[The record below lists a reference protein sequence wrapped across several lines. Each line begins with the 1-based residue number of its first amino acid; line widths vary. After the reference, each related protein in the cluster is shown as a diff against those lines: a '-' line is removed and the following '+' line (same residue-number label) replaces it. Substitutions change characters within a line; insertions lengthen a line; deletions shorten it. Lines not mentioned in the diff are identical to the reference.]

1 MPRYRH
7 LVRLANR
14 QLQHWFP
21 GASRQTRLPQANH
34 AFAALHQGNY
44 ATIPNYLVTDLR
56 YMDAGD
62 KAQKR
67 QAGPP
72 GTGLPIAMSA
82 ITTSALDT
90 PSRRSMERTCDD
102 LAIFVIVVVGFVASL
117 TFRDYGLGWDDYTH
131 AEYAD
136 LLLRMYGSGF
146 KDTGALSFANL
157 YMYGGGFDM
166 AAALLHKVI
175 PLELFETRRLLGAVV
190 GIIGLSVTWRL
201 GRRVGGPLAGLA
213 ALLLLALCPTFYG
226 HMFMNPKD
234 APFAVAMVILM
245 LGLVRLAE
253 EYPSPSPRTILIV
266 GLGAGLS
273 LGSRILGGLAL
284 IYAVIGFLPML
295 LEEIRTQ
302 GGREAVRRF
311 VYVVY
316 TLLPGLI
323 LGYLVMGLIWPW
335 SIIEP
340 GNPFHALSYF
350 SHFFEKPWK
359 EMFDGALVSVP
370 DMPWSYLP
378 TLFALQLPEVLLGL
392 SIAAAIATLL
402 ALPRA
407 DVSGRRKTILLML
420 TLAATLPIAVAIVKR
435 PALYNGIRHFI
446 FVIPPMTV
454 LAGTAFAW
462 GMNWLKENRRSWQPA
477 ALAVFSFGLL
487 LPLGEMIRLHPYQ
500 YTHFNHIAGTVRGAD
515 YRYMLDYWGL
525 ALKQA
530 SDSLREELDERQ
542 EVPPRG
548 RKWKVA
554 VCGPQRPAQVALG
567 PDFTIGW
574 DSHAAD
580 FAMTL
585 GEFYCKG
592 LTAPV
597 MVEIKRDDVVF
608 ARVYDIRG
616 RSISSLLAIPA
627 P

>member
-1 MPRYRH
+1 
-7 LVRLANR
+7 
-14 QLQHWFP
+14 
-21 GASRQTRLPQANH
+21 
-34 AFAALHQGNY
+34 
-44 ATIPNYLVTDLR
+44 
-56 YMDAGD
+56 
-62 KAQKR
+62 
-67 QAGPP
+67 
-72 GTGLPIAMSA
+72 MSS
-82 ITTSALDT
+82 ISTSALEA
-90 PSRRSMERTCDD
+90 PARRSVEKTCDD
-102 LAIFVIVVVGFVASL
+102 LAFLVLGVVAIVAGL

-136 LLLRMYGSGF
+136 LLLRMYESGF

-175 PLELFETRRLLGAVV
+175 PLELFETRRLLGAIV
-190 GIIGLSVTWRL
+190 GVIGLAITWRL
-201 GRRVGGPLAGLA
+201 ARRIGGPLAGLA

-234 APFAVAMVILM
+234 APFAVAMMVLIM
-245 LGLVRLAE
+245 GLVRLIE
-253 EYPSPSPRTILIV
+253 EYPAPSPRTILIV
-266 GLGAGLS
+266 GFGAGLS
-273 LGSRILGGLAL
+273 LGCRVLGGLAL
-284 IYAVIGFLPML
+284 IYAVIGFIPLWI
-295 LEEIRTQ
+295 EEFRKQ
-302 GGREAVRRF
+302 GLREAIHRF
-311 VYVVY
+311 AHVAYV
-316 TLLPGLI
+316 LLPGLAF
-323 LGYLVMGLIWPW
+323 GYLVMGLIWPW
-335 SIIEP
+335 SIMEP
-340 GNPFHALSYF
+340 GHPLEAVTYF

-359 EMFDGALVSVP
+359 EMFDGALVPVP

-378 TLFALQLPEVLLGL
+378 TLFALQLPEVLLAL
-392 SIAAAIATLL
+392 LAIAVVATFMSLS
-402 ALPRA
+402 RN
-407 DVSGRRKTILLML
+407 DVTAKRKSIMLML
-420 TLAATLPIAVAIVKR
+420 TLAATLPLAIAMVKR

-454 LAGTAFAW
+454 LAGVAFAR
-462 GMNWLKENRRSWQPA
+462 GMDWLGENRRVWQPA
-477 ALAVFSFGLL
+477 ALAVFAFGLL
-487 LPLGEMIRLHPYQ
+487 LPLSEMIRLHPYQ
-500 YTHFNHIAGTVRGAD
+500 YTHFNHIAGTVRTAD
-515 YRYMLDYWGL
+515 NFFMLDYWGL

-530 SDSLREELDERQ
+530 SDGLREQLAERQ
-542 EVPPRG
+542 EVPPQH

-574 DSHAAD
+574 DSNAAD

-592 LTAPV
+592 LAAPV

>member
-1 MPRYRH
+1 
-7 LVRLANR
+7 
-14 QLQHWFP
+14 
-21 GASRQTRLPQANH
+21 
-34 AFAALHQGNY
+34 
-44 ATIPNYLVTDLR
+44 
-56 YMDAGD
+56 
-62 KAQKR
+62 
-67 QAGPP
+67 
-72 GTGLPIAMSA
+72 MSS
-82 ITTSALDT
+82 ITTSAIAT
-90 PSRRSMERTCDD
+90 PARRSMERTCDD
-102 LAIFVIVVVGFVASL
+102 LALLALAIVALIAGL

-146 KDTGALSFANL
+146 RDTGALSFANL

-175 PLELFETRRLLGAVV
+175 PLELFETRRLLGAIV
-190 GIIGLSVTWRL
+190 GVIGIAVTWRVA
-201 GRRVGGPLAGLA
+201 RRISGPLAGLA
-213 ALLLLALCPTFYG
+213 ALLLLALCPIFYG

-245 LGLVRLAE
+245 MGLVRLAE
-253 EYPSPSPRTILIV
+253 EYPGPSPRTILIV

-273 LGSRILGGLAL
+273 LGSRVLGGLAL
-284 IYAVIGFLPML
+284 IYALIGFMPLFID
-295 LEEIRTQ
+295 EVRTQ
-302 GGREAVRRF
+302 GAREATLRF
-311 VYVVY
+311 AHVVYV
-316 TLLPGLI
+316 LIPGLV
-323 LGYLVMGLIWPW
+323 LGYLIMGLIWPW
-335 SIIEP
+335 SIIHF
-340 GNPFHALSYF
+340 GNPLEAVTYF

-378 TLFALQLPEVLLGL
+378 TLFALQLPEVM
-392 SIAAAIATLL
+392 L
-402 ALPRA
+402 ALLFMGIGGTFLVLPR
-407 DVSGRRKTILLML
+407 SGVDARRKTILLML
-420 TLAATLPIAVAIVKR
+420 TLAATLPIAIAMVKR
-435 PALYNGIRHFI
+435 PALYNGIRHFL
-446 FVIPPMTV
+446 FVLPPMAILGG
-454 LAGTAFAW
+454 LAFGW
-462 GMNWLKENRRSWQPA
+462 IMNRLKENRRGWQPV
-477 ALAVFSFGLL
+477 ALAVFAFGLL

-500 YTHFNHIAGTVRGAD
+500 YTHFNLIAGTVRGAD
-515 YRYMLDYWGL
+515 ARFMLDYWGL
-525 ALKQA
+525 AFKQA
-530 SDSLREELDERQ
+530 SDGLREQLAEKH

-597 MVEIKRDDVVF
+597 MVEIKRDDVVY

-616 RSISSLLAIPA
+616 RSISSLLSIPA

>member
-1 MPRYRH
+1 MP
-7 LVRLANR
+7 
-14 QLQHWFP
+14 
-21 GASRQTRLPQANH
+21 
-34 AFAALHQGNY
+34 GN
-44 ATIPNYLVTDLR
+44 
-56 YMDAGD
+56 

-67 QAGPP
+67 QSWAKRDA
-72 GTGLPIAMSA
+72 GLPIAMSS
-82 ITTSALDT
+82 ITTSAIDL
-90 PSRRSMERTCDD
+90 PARRSVERTFDD
-102 LAIFVIVVVGFVASL
+102 LAILALAVIGIIAGL

-190 GIIGLSVTWRL
+190 GVIGLGVTWRL

-273 LGSRILGGLAL
+273 IGSRILGGLAL
-284 IYAVIGFLPML
+284 VYALVGFVPLF
-295 LEEIRTQ
+295 LEEIHTHSP
-302 GGREAVRRF
+302 REAAQRF
-311 VYVVY
+311 LHVMYV
-316 TLLPGLI
+316 LMPGLI

-335 SIIEP
+335 SIMEP
-340 GNPFHALSYF
+340 GNPFDALTYF

-392 SIAAAIATLL
+392 SIAGVVGTFML
-402 ALPRA
+402 LPRDNVPA
-407 DVSGRRKTILLML
+407 RRKTILLML
-420 TLAATLPIAVAIVKR
+420 TLAATLPLVTAMVKR

-454 LAGTAFAW
+454 LAGVAFEW
-462 GMNWLKENRRSWQPA
+462 GMNWLKANRRGWQPA
-477 ALAVFSFGLL
+477 AVAVFAFGLL
-487 LPLGEMIRLHPYQ
+487 LPLAEMIRLHPYQ
-500 YTHFNHIAGTVRGAD
+500 YTHFNHIAGTVRSAD
-515 YRYMLDYWGL
+515 NLFMLDYWGL

-530 SDSLREELDERQ
+530 SDGLREELIERQ
-542 EVPPRG
+542 EVPPHG

-597 MVEIKRDDVVF
+597 LVEIKRDDVVF

-616 RSISSLLAIPA
+616 RSISSLLAIP
-627 P
+627 PP

>member
-1 MPRYRH
+1 
-7 LVRLANR
+7 
-14 QLQHWFP
+14 
-21 GASRQTRLPQANH
+21 
-34 AFAALHQGNY
+34 
-44 ATIPNYLVTDLR
+44 
-56 YMDAGD
+56 
-62 KAQKR
+62 
-67 QAGPP
+67 
-72 GTGLPIAMSA
+72 MSS

-90 PSRRSMERTCDD
+90 PTRRSIERTCDD
-102 LAIFVIVVVGFVASL
+102 LAFFVLAAVTLIAGL

-146 KDTGALSFANL
+146 RDTGALSFANL

-166 AAALLHKVI
+166 AAALLHKFI
-175 PLELFETRRLLGAVV
+175 PLELFETRRLLGAIV
-190 GIIGLSVTWRL
+190 GLIGLAVTWRL
-201 GRRVGGPLAGLA
+201 ARRVGGPLAGLA

-234 APFAVAMVILM
+234 APFAVAMIILM
-245 LGLVRLAE
+245 MGLVRIAE
-253 EYPSPSPRTILIV
+253 EYPAPSPRTVLIV

-273 LGSRILGGLAL
+273 IGSRVLGGLAL
-284 IYAVIGFLPML
+284 LYALIGFLPL
-295 LEEIRTQ
+295 FLEELRMQ
-302 GGREAVRRF
+302 GKREALRRLLHL
-311 VYVVY
+311 VYV
-316 TLLPGLI
+316 LLPGLV

-340 GNPFHALSYF
+340 GHPFQAVTYF

-370 DMPWSYLP
+370 DMPWFYLP
-378 TLFALQLPEVLLGL
+378 TLFALQLPE
-392 SIAAAIATLL
+392 ILL
-402 ALPRA
+402 ALFAAGVIGATLALTRN
-407 DVSGRRKTILLML
+407 DVPARRKTIFLML
-420 TLAATLPIAVAIVKR
+420 TLAGTLPLAIAMVKR

-454 LAGTAFAW
+454 LAGVAFAK
-462 GMNWLKENRRSWQPA
+462 GMNWLKDNRVSWQPV
-477 ALAVFSFGLL
+477 ALAIFVFGLM
-487 LPLGEMIRLHPYQ
+487 LPLAEMIRLHPYQ
-500 YTHFNHIAGTVRGAD
+500 YTHFNYIAGTVRGAD
-515 YRYMLDYWGL
+515 DRFMLDYWGL
-525 ALKQA
+525 AFKQA
-530 SDSLREELDERQ
+530 SDSLREQLAEKQ

-592 LTAPV
+592 LTAPL
-597 MVEIKRDDVVF
+597 MVEIRRDDVVF

-616 RSISSLLAIPA
+616 RSISSLLSIPA

>member
-1 MPRYRH
+1 MP
-7 LVRLANR
+7 
-14 QLQHWFP
+14 
-21 GASRQTRLPQANH
+21 
-34 AFAALHQGNY
+34 GNE
-44 ATIPNYLVTDLR
+44 
-56 YMDAGD
+56 
-62 KAQKR
+62 AQKR
-67 QAGPP
+67 QSWANRDA
-72 GTGLPIAMSA
+72 GLPIAMSSIA
-82 ITTSALDT
+82 TSAIDT
-90 PSRRSMERTCDD
+90 PARRSVDRTCDD
-102 LAIFVIVVVGFVASL
+102 LAILVLAAVALIASL

-146 KDTGALSFANL
+146 KDASALSFANL

-166 AAALLHKVI
+166 TAALLHKVI

-190 GIIGLSVTWRL
+190 GVIGLAVTWRL

-213 ALLLLALCPTFYG
+213 TLLLLALCPTFYG

-253 EYPSPSPRTILIV
+253 EYPQPSPRTVLIV

-273 LGSRILGGLAL
+273 IGSRILGGLAL
-284 IYAVIGFLPML
+284 INALVGFVPLF
-295 LEEIRTQ
+295 LEDIHTD
-302 GGREAVRRF
+302 GTREAIRRF
-311 VYVVY
+311 LHVAYV
-316 TLLPGLI
+316 LLPGLI

-335 SIIEP
+335 SIMEP
-340 GNPFHALSYF
+340 GNPFRALTYF

-359 EMFDGALVSVP
+359 EMFDGAMVSVP

-392 SIAAAIATLL
+392 SIAGVFGTLMSMS
-402 ALPRA
+402 RS
-407 DVSGRRKTILLML
+407 DVPARRKTILLML
-420 TLAATLPIAVAIVKR
+420 TLAATLPLAVAMVKR

-454 LAGTAFAW
+454 LAGSAFAW
-462 GMNWLKENRRSWQPA
+462 GMNWLRENRRSWQPA
-477 ALAVFSFGLL
+477 AVAVFAFGLL
-487 LPLGEMIRLHPYQ
+487 LPLSEMIRLHPYE
-500 YTHFNHIAGTVRGAD
+500 YTHFNHIAGTVRAAD
-515 YRYMLDYWGL
+515 DLYMLDYWGL

-530 SDSLREELDERQ
+530 SDGLREQLVERQ
-542 EVPPRG
+542 ETPPHG
-548 RKWKVA
+548 HKWKVA

-597 MVEIKRDDVVF
+597 LVEIKRDDVVF

>member
-1 MPRYRH
+1 
-7 LVRLANR
+7 
-14 QLQHWFP
+14 
-21 GASRQTRLPQANH
+21 
-34 AFAALHQGNY
+34 
-44 ATIPNYLVTDLR
+44 
-56 YMDAGD
+56 
-62 KAQKR
+62 
-67 QAGPP
+67 
-72 GTGLPIAMSA
+72 MSS
-82 ITTSALDT
+82 ITTSVIET
-90 PSRRSMERTCDD
+90 PWRRSVERTCDD
-102 LAIFVIVVVGFVASL
+102 LALIALGAVALIAGL

-146 KDTGALSFANL
+146 RDTGALSFANL
-157 YMYGGGFDM
+157 YMYGGGFDI
-166 AAALLHKVI
+166 AAALLHKII

-190 GIIGLSVTWRL
+190 GVIGLAVTWRL
-201 GRRVGGPLAGLA
+201 ARRVGGPLAGLA
-213 ALLLLALCPTFYG
+213 AVLLLALCPTYYG

-253 EYPSPSPRTILIV
+253 EYPAPSPRTILIV
-266 GLGAGLS
+266 GLGVGVS
-273 LGSRILGGLAL
+273 IGSRILGGLAVL
-284 IYAVIGFLPML
+284 YAVAGFVPLF
-295 LEEIRTQ
+295 LEDIRVHGT
-302 GGREAVRRF
+302 REAIRRF
-311 VYVVY
+311 SHVIYV
-316 TLLPGLI
+316 LIPGLI
-323 LGYLVMGLIWPW
+323 FGYLVMGLIWPW
-335 SIIEP
+335 SIMEP
-340 GNPFHALSYF
+340 ENPFRALTYF

-378 TLFALQLPEVLLGL
+378 TLFALQLPEILLGL
-392 SIAAAIATLL
+392 AIAGIAGTVVFLS
-402 ALPRA
+402 RA
-407 DVSGRRKTILLML
+407 DVAGRRKTILLML
-420 TLAATLPIAVAIVKR
+420 TLAATLPIIVAIVKR
-435 PALYNGIRHFI
+435 PALYNGIRHFV
-446 FVIPPMTV
+446 FVIPPMAV
-454 LAGTAFAW
+454 LAGAAFAW
-462 GMNWLKENRRSWQPA
+462 GMNWLKLNRRHWQPA
-477 ALAVFSFGLL
+477 ALAVFAFGLM

-500 YTHFNHIAGTVRGAD
+500 YTHFNHIAGTVRGATD
-515 YRYMLDYWGL
+515 MFMLDYWGL

-530 SDSLREELDERQ
+530 SDGLREQLDERQ
-542 EVPPRG
+542 EAPPHG

-592 LTAPV
+592 LAAPV
-597 MVEIKRDDVVF
+597 IVEIKRDDVIF

>member
-1 MPRYRH
+1 MRY
-7 LVRLANR
+7 
-14 QLQHWFP
+14 
-21 GASRQTRLPQANH
+21 T
-34 AFAALHQGNY
+34 
-44 ATIPNYLVTDLR
+44 
-56 YMDAGD
+56 DAGEQGP
-62 KAQKR
+62 KSATVGSKR
-67 QAGPP
+67 HA
-72 GTGLPIAMSA
+72 GLPIAMSS
-82 ITTSALDT
+82 ITTSAIDT
-90 PSRRSMERTCDD
+90 PLRRSVERTCDD
-102 LAIFVIVVVGFVASL
+102 LAILVLAVVGIIAGL

-175 PLELFETRRLLGAVV
+175 ALELFETRRLLGA
-190 GIIGLSVTWRL
+190 IIGMIGLAVTWRL
-201 GRRVGGPLAGLA
+201 GRRVGGPVAGLA

-253 EYPSPSPRTILIV
+253 EYPQPSPRTILIV

-273 LGSRILGGLAL
+273 IGSRILGGLAL
-284 IYAVIGFLPML
+284 VYALVGFLPMVVA
-295 LEEIRTQ
+295 EARTL
-302 GGREAVRRF
+302 GAREALRRLLHV
-311 VYVVY
+311 VYVLV
-316 TLLPGLI
+316 PGLV

-335 SIIEP
+335 SIMAP
-340 GNPFHALSYF
+340 DNPFQALTYF

-392 SIAAAIATLL
+392 TIAGVAGALVV
-402 ALPRA
+402 LPRY
-407 DVSGRRKTILLML
+407 DVTARRKTILLML
-420 TLAATLPIAVAIVKR
+420 ASAATLPLLIAMVKR

-446 FVIPPMTV
+446 FVIPPMAV

-462 GMNWLKENRRSWQPA
+462 GINWLGENRRSWQPVA
-477 ALAVFSFGLL
+477 VAVFAFGLM
-487 LPLGEMIRLHPYQ
+487 LPLAEMIRLHPYQ
-500 YTHFNHIAGTVRGAD
+500 YTHFNLIAGTVRGAD
-515 YRYMLDYWGL
+515 DRYMLDYWGL

-530 SDSLREELDERQ
+530 SDGLREEIADRTET
-542 EVPPRG
+542 PPKG

-597 MVEIKRDDVVF
+597 LVEIKRDGVVF

>member
-1 MPRYRH
+1 
-7 LVRLANR
+7 
-14 QLQHWFP
+14 
-21 GASRQTRLPQANH
+21 
-34 AFAALHQGNY
+34 
-44 ATIPNYLVTDLR
+44 
-56 YMDAGD
+56 
-62 KAQKR
+62 
-67 QAGPP
+67 
-72 GTGLPIAMSA
+72 MSS
-82 ITTSALDT
+82 ITTSTVDT
-90 PSRRSMERTCDD
+90 PLRRSVARTCDD
-102 LAIFVIVVVGFVASL
+102 LAILVLAAVAVIAGL

-136 LLLRMYGSGF
+136 LLLHMYGSGF

-190 GIIGLSVTWRL
+190 GIIGLAVTWRL

-273 LGSRILGGLAL
+273 LGSRVLGGLAL
-284 IYAVIGFLPML
+284 LYALIGFVPLLLQDARSEGVREAAKRFAHVIYA
-295 LEEIRTQ
+295 
-302 GGREAVRRF
+302 
-311 VYVVY
+311 
-316 TLLPGLI
+316 LLPGLV
-323 LGYLVMGLIWPW
+323 LGYLIMGLIWPW
-335 SIIEP
+335 SVIEP
-340 GNPFHALSYF
+340 GNPFRALTYF

-378 TLFALQLPEVLLGL
+378 TLFALQLPEVLLWL
-392 SIAAAIATLL
+392 LIAAIAGTLMSL
-402 ALPRA
+402 SRR
-407 DVSGRRKTILLML
+407 DVTARRKTILLML
-420 TLAATLPIAVAIVKR
+420 TLAAMLPLVIAMVKR
-435 PALYNGIRHFI
+435 PALYNGIRHFV
-446 FVIPPMTV
+446 FVTPPMAV
-454 LAGTAFAW
+454 LGGIAFAW
-462 GMNWLKENRRSWQPA
+462 CINWLKDNGRHWQPVAVA
-477 ALAVFSFGLL
+477 AFMFGLM
-487 LPLGEMIRLHPYQ
+487 LPLTEMIRLHPYQ
-500 YTHFNHIAGTVRGAD
+500 YTFFNHIAGTVRGAND
-515 YRYMLDYWGL
+515 LFMLDYWGL
-525 ALKQA
+525 AFKQA
-530 SDSLREELDERQ
+530 SDRLHEQLDERH
-542 EVPPRG
+542 EVPPHG

-592 LTAPV
+592 LAAPI

-616 RSISSLLAIPA
+616 RSISSLLSIPA

>member
-1 MPRYRH
+1 
-7 LVRLANR
+7 
-14 QLQHWFP
+14 
-21 GASRQTRLPQANH
+21 
-34 AFAALHQGNY
+34 
-44 ATIPNYLVTDLR
+44 
-56 YMDAGD
+56 
-62 KAQKR
+62 
-67 QAGPP
+67 
-72 GTGLPIAMSA
+72 MSS
-82 ITTSALDT
+82 ITTSAIDT
-90 PSRRSMERTCDD
+90 PARRSVERTCDD
-102 LAIFVIVVVGFVASL
+102 LATLVLAVVAVVAGL

-175 PLELFETRRLLGAVV
+175 PLELFETRRLLGAIV
-190 GIIGLSVTWRL
+190 GVIGLAVTWRL

-213 ALLLLALCPTFYG
+213 TLLLLALCPIFYG

-245 LGLVRLAE
+245 MGLVRLAE
-253 EYPSPSPRTILIV
+253 EYPQPSPRTILIV

-273 LGSRILGGLAL
+273 IGSRILGGLAL
-284 IYAVIGFLPML
+284 IYALVGFVPLFID
-295 LEEIRTQ
+295 EVRNV
-302 GGREAVRRF
+302 GAREALHRF
-311 VYVVY
+311 VHVLYV
-316 TLLPGLI
+316 LLPGLV
-323 LGYLVMGLIWPW
+323 LGYLIMGLIWPW

-340 GNPFHALSYF
+340 DNPLHALTYF

-392 SIAAAIATLL
+392 TIAGVIGTFVV
-402 ALPRA
+402 LPRS
-407 DVSGRRKTILLML
+407 DVTARRKTILLML
-420 TLAATLPIAVAIVKR
+420 TLAATFPLATAMLKR

-454 LAGTAFAW
+454 LAGLTYAW
-462 GMNWLKENRRSWQPA
+462 AMNWLKENRRSWQPA
-477 ALAVFSFGLL
+477 AVAVFSFGLL
-487 LPLGEMIRLHPYQ
+487 LALGEMIRLHPYQ
-500 YTHFNHIAGTVRGAD
+500 YTHFNHIAGTVRAAD
-515 YRYMLDYWGL
+515 DRYMLDYWGL

-530 SDSLREELDERQ
+530 SDGLREQLDEKQ
-542 EVPPRG
+542 ETPPKG
-548 RKWKVA
+548 HKWKVA

-616 RSISSLLAIPA
+616 RSISSLLSIPA

>member
-1 MPRYRH
+1 MGR
-7 LVRLANR
+7 
-14 QLQHWFP
+14 
-21 GASRQTRLPQANH
+21 G
-34 AFAALHQGNY
+34 
-44 ATIPNYLVTDLR
+44 
-56 YMDAGD
+56 DAGLLNSM
-62 KAQKR
+62 
-67 QAGPP
+67 
-72 GTGLPIAMSA
+72 TS
-82 ITTSALDT
+82 ITTSAVDT
-90 PSRRSMERTCDD
+90 PSRRSIERACDD
-102 LAIFVIVVVGFVASL
+102 TAILVLVVVAVIAGF

-136 LLLRMYGSGF
+136 LLLKMYGSGF
-146 KDTGALSFANL
+146 RDTSALSFANL

-175 PLELFETRRLLGAVV
+175 PLELFETRRLLGAIV
-190 GIIGLSVTWRL
+190 GIIGFTVNWRL
-201 GRRVGGPLAGLA
+201 ARRVGGPLAGLA

-234 APFAVAMVILM
+234 APFAVAMIILM
-245 LGLVRLAE
+245 LGLVRLVE
-253 EYPSPSPRTILIV
+253 EYPHPTPRTVLIT

-273 LGSRILGGLAL
+273 IGSRVLGGLAL
-284 IYAVIGFLPML
+284 LYALIGFMPL
-295 LEEIRTQ
+295 LIEEVRTKDA
-302 GGREAVRRF
+302 RDAIKRF
-311 VYVVY
+311 AQTAY

-335 SIIEP
+335 SIIAP
-340 GNPFHALSYF
+340 NHPFLAVTYF

-378 TLFALQLPEVLLGL
+378 TLFALQLPEVLLALTVAGVGGTF
-392 SIAAAIATLL
+392 IALV
-402 ALPRA
+402 RK

-420 TLAATLPIAVAIVKR
+420 ALAAVLPIAIAIVKR

-454 LAGTAFAW
+454 LAGLAFAR
-462 GMNWLKENRRSWQPA
+462 GMEKLGENRRTWQPA
-477 ALAVFSFGLL
+477 ALALFLFGLL

-515 YRYMLDYWGL
+515 DHYMLDYWGL
-525 ALKQA
+525 AFKQA
-530 SDSLREELDERQ
+530 SDGLHEQLDAQ
-542 EVPPRG
+542 HLSPPPG

-592 LTAPV
+592 LSAPV

-616 RSISSLLAIPA
+616 RTISSLLSIP
-627 P
+627 PP

>member
-1 MPRYRH
+1 
-7 LVRLANR
+7 
-14 QLQHWFP
+14 
-21 GASRQTRLPQANH
+21 
-34 AFAALHQGNY
+34 
-44 ATIPNYLVTDLR
+44 
-56 YMDAGD
+56 
-62 KAQKR
+62 
-67 QAGPP
+67 
-72 GTGLPIAMSA
+72 MSS
-82 ITTSALDT
+82 ITTSALEA
-90 PSRRSMERTCDD
+90 PARRSVEKTCDD
-102 LAIFVIVVVGFVASL
+102 LAVLVLGVVAVVAGL

-136 LLLRMYGSGF
+136 LLLRMYESGF

-166 AAALLHKVI
+166 AAALLHKII
-175 PLELFETRRLLGAVV
+175 PLELFETRRLLGAIV
-190 GIIGLSVTWRL
+190 GVIGLAVTWRL
-201 GRRVGGPLAGLA
+201 ARRVGGPLAGLA

-234 APFAVAMVILM
+234 APFAVAMVVLIM
-245 LGLVRLAE
+245 GLVRLIE
-253 EYPSPSPRTILIV
+253 EYPAPSPRTILIV

-273 LGSRILGGLAL
+273 IGCRVLGGLAL
-284 IYAVIGFLPML
+284 IYAVVGFVPL
-295 LEEIRTQ
+295 LIEEFRKQ
-302 GGREAVRRF
+302 GPREATHRF
-311 VYVVY
+311 AHVVYV
-316 TLLPGLI
+316 LLPGLV

-335 SIIEP
+335 SIMEP
-340 GNPFHALSYF
+340 GHPLEAVTYF

-378 TLFALQLPEVLLGL
+378 TLFALQLPEVLLVL
-392 SIAAAIATLL
+392 LAAAVVITLMSL
-402 ALPRA
+402 SRY
-407 DVSGRRKTILLML
+407 DVTAKRKSIMLML
-420 TLAATLPIAVAIVKR
+420 TLAATLPLAIAMVKR

-454 LAGTAFAW
+454 LAGIAFAR
-462 GMNWLKENRRSWQPA
+462 GMDWLGENRRAWQPA
-477 ALAVFSFGLL
+477 ALAMFAFGLL
-487 LPLGEMIRLHPYQ
+487 LPLSEMIRLHPYQ
-500 YTHFNHIAGTVRGAD
+500 YTHFNHIAGTVRTAD
-515 YRYMLDYWGL
+515 NFFMLDYWGL

-530 SDSLREELDERQ
+530 SDGLREQLAERQ
-542 EVPPRG
+542 EVPPQN

-574 DSHAAD
+574 DSNAAD

-592 LTAPV
+592 LAAPV

>member
-1 MPRYRH
+1 
-7 LVRLANR
+7 
-14 QLQHWFP
+14 
-21 GASRQTRLPQANH
+21 
-34 AFAALHQGNY
+34 
-44 ATIPNYLVTDLR
+44 
-56 YMDAGD
+56 
-62 KAQKR
+62 
-67 QAGPP
+67 
-72 GTGLPIAMSA
+72 MSS
-82 ITTSALDT
+82 ITTSAIET
-90 PSRRSMERTCDD
+90 PSRRSVERTFDD
-102 LAIFVIVVVGFVASL
+102 LALCVLLAVGLIAGL

-136 LLLRMYGSGF
+136 LLLKMYGSGF

-175 PLELFETRRLLGAVV
+175 PLELFETRRLLGAIV
-190 GIIGLSVTWRL
+190 GVIGLAVTWRL
-201 GRRVGGPLAGLA
+201 GRRVGGPLAGLV

-234 APFAVAMVILM
+234 APFAVAMAVLM

-253 EYPSPSPRTILIV
+253 EYPQASPRAILII
-266 GLGAGLS
+266 GLGSGLS
-273 LGSRILGGLAL
+273 IGSRILGGLAL
-284 IYAVIGFLPML
+284 VYALIGFLPL
-295 LEEIRTQ
+295 FIEEVRKQ
-302 GGREAVRRF
+302 GARAAIGRF
-311 VYVVY
+311 VHVLY
-316 TLLPGLI
+316 TLLPGLV
-323 LGYLVMGLIWPW
+323 LGYLIMGLIWPW
-335 SIIEP
+335 SIIEL
-340 GNPFHALSYF
+340 GNPFHALTYF

-378 TLFALQLPEVLLGL
+378 TLFALQLPEVLLVL
-392 SIAAAIATLL
+392 SL
-402 ALPRA
+402 AGVVGTFIVLPRS
-407 DVSGRRKTILLML
+407 DVTARRKTILLML
-420 TLAATLPIAVAIVKR
+420 TLAAAMPIAIAIVKR

-454 LAGTAFAW
+454 LAGLTFEW
-462 GMNWLKENRRSWQPA
+462 IMRWLKDNRRSWQPA
-477 ALAVFSFGLL
+477 VLAVFVFGLL

-500 YTHFNHIAGTVRGAD
+500 YTHFNHLAGTVRGAD
-515 YRYMLDYWGL
+515 DRFMLDYWGL
-525 ALKQA
+525 AFKQA
-530 SDSLREELDERQ
+530 SDALREQLAEKHEA
-542 EVPPRG
+542 PPRG

-592 LTAPV
+592 LSAPV

-616 RSISSLLAIPA
+616 RSISSLLSIPA

>member
-1 MPRYRH
+1 
-7 LVRLANR
+7 
-14 QLQHWFP
+14 
-21 GASRQTRLPQANH
+21 
-34 AFAALHQGNY
+34 
-44 ATIPNYLVTDLR
+44 
-56 YMDAGD
+56 
-62 KAQKR
+62 
-67 QAGPP
+67 
-72 GTGLPIAMSA
+72 MSS
-82 ITTSALDT
+82 ITTSVLDT
-90 PSRRSMERTCDD
+90 PARRSVERTCDE
-102 LAIFVIVVVGFVASL
+102 LAIVVLAAVTLVAGL

-166 AAALLHKVI
+166 AAALLHKII
-175 PLELFETRRLLGAVV
+175 PLELFETRRLLGAIVGVV
-190 GIIGLSVTWRL
+190 GLAVTWRL
-201 GRRVGGPLAGLA
+201 ARRVGGPLAGIA
-213 ALLLLALCPTFYG
+213 TLLLLALCPTFYG

-234 APFAVAMVILM
+234 APFAVSMVILI

-253 EYPSPSPRTILIV
+253 EYPSPSPRTVLIV

-273 LGSRILGGLAL
+273 IGCRVLGGLAL
-284 IYAVIGFLPML
+284 IYAVVGFVPL
-295 LEEIRTQ
+295 LIEEFRTQ
-302 GGREAVRRF
+302 GLREATHRF
-311 VYVVY
+311 AHVIYV
-316 TLLPGLI
+316 LLPGLVF
-323 LGYLVMGLIWPW
+323 GYLLMGLVWPW
-335 SIIEP
+335 SIMEP
-340 GNPFHALSYF
+340 GHPFQALTYF

-378 TLFALQLPEVLLGL
+378 TLFALQLPEVLLALLFAGIIGTVMSL
-392 SIAAAIATLL
+392 S
-402 ALPRA
+402 RG
-407 DVSGRRKTILLML
+407 DVPARRKTILLML
-420 TLAATLPIAVAIVKR
+420 TLAATLPLVIAMVKR
-435 PALYNGIRHFI
+435 PALYNGIRHFV

-454 LAGTAFAW
+454 LAGVAFGRA
-462 GMNWLKENRRSWQPA
+462 MNWLKENRRSWQPA
-477 ALAVFSFGLL
+477 ALAVFTFGLL
-487 LPLGEMIRLHPYQ
+487 LPLSEMYRLHPYE
-500 YTHFNHIAGTVRGAD
+500 YTHFNHVAGTVRSAD
-515 YRYMLDYWGL
+515 NFFMLDYWGL

-530 SDSLREELDERQ
+530 SDGLREELVERQ
-542 EVPPRG
+542 EAAPGG

-574 DSHAAD
+574 DSNAAD

-616 RSISSLLAIPA
+616 RSISTLLAIPA

>member
-1 MPRYRH
+1 
-7 LVRLANR
+7 
-14 QLQHWFP
+14 
-21 GASRQTRLPQANH
+21 
-34 AFAALHQGNY
+34 
-44 ATIPNYLVTDLR
+44 
-56 YMDAGD
+56 
-62 KAQKR
+62 
-67 QAGPP
+67 
-72 GTGLPIAMSA
+72 MSS
-82 ITTSALDT
+82 ITTSALEA
-90 PSRRSMERTCDD
+90 PARRSVEKTCDD
-102 LAIFVIVVVGFVASL
+102 LAFLVLGVVAVVAGL

-175 PLELFETRRLLGAVV
+175 PLELFETRRLLGAIV
-190 GIIGLSVTWRL
+190 GVIGLAVTWRL
-201 GRRVGGPLAGLA
+201 ARRVGGPLAGLA
-213 ALLLLALCPTFYG
+213 AQLLLALCPTFYG

-234 APFAVAMVILM
+234 APFAVAMIVLIM
-245 LGLVRLAE
+245 GLVRLIE
-253 EYPSPSPRTILIV
+253 EYPAPSPRTILIV

-273 LGSRILGGLAL
+273 IGCRVLGGLAL
-284 IYAVIGFLPML
+284 IYAVVGFIPLWIA
-295 LEEIRTQ
+295 EFRKQ
-302 GGREAVRRF
+302 GPREATHRF
-311 VYVVY
+311 AHVVYV
-316 TLLPGLI
+316 LLPGLA

-335 SIIEP
+335 SIMEP
-340 GNPFHALSYF
+340 GHPLEAVTYF

-378 TLFALQLPEVLLGL
+378 TLFALQLPEVLLVL
-392 SIAAAIATLL
+392 LTAAVIATFTSLS
-402 ALPRA
+402 RI
-407 DVSGRRKTILLML
+407 DVTAKRKSIMLML
-420 TLAATLPIAVAIVKR
+420 TLAATLPLVIAMVKR

-446 FVIPPMTV
+446 FVIPPMAV
-454 LAGTAFAW
+454 LGGVAFAR
-462 GMNWLKENRRSWQPA
+462 GMDWLGENRRAWQPA
-477 ALAVFSFGLL
+477 ALAVFAFGLL
-487 LPLGEMIRLHPYQ
+487 LPLSEMIRLHPYQ
-500 YTHFNHIAGTVRGAD
+500 YTHFNHIAGTVRTAD
-515 YRYMLDYWGL
+515 NFFMLDYWGL

-530 SDSLREELDERQ
+530 SDGLREQLAERQ
-542 EVPPRG
+542 EVPPQH

-592 LTAPV
+592 LAAPV

>member
-1 MPRYRH
+1 
-7 LVRLANR
+7 
-14 QLQHWFP
+14 
-21 GASRQTRLPQANH
+21 
-34 AFAALHQGNY
+34 
-44 ATIPNYLVTDLR
+44 
-56 YMDAGD
+56 
-62 KAQKR
+62 
-67 QAGPP
+67 
-72 GTGLPIAMSA
+72 MSS
-82 ITTSALDT
+82 ITTSAIDT
-90 PSRRSMERTCDD
+90 PSRRSIERTCDD
-102 LAIFVIVVVGFVASL
+102 FAILALAAVALIASL

-166 AAALLHKVI
+166 AAALLHKFI

-190 GIIGLSVTWRL
+190 GVIGLAVTWRL

-253 EYPSPSPRTILIV
+253 EYPQPSPRTILIV

-273 LGSRILGGLAL
+273 IGSRVLGGLAL
-284 IYAVIGFLPML
+284 VYALVGFVPLF

-302 GGREAVRRF
+302 SAREAAHRLLHV
-311 VYVVY
+311 VYV
-316 TLLPGLI
+316 LFPGLI

-335 SIIEP
+335 SIMQP
-340 GNPFHALSYF
+340 GNPLQAVTYF

-392 SIAAAIATLL
+392 LTAGVVGTFMSLS
-402 ALPRA
+402 RS
-407 DVSGRRKTILLML
+407 DVSGRRKSVLLML
-420 TLAATLPIAVAIVKR
+420 TLAATLPLLIAMLKR

-454 LAGTAFAW
+454 LAGTAFAR
-462 GMNWLKENRRSWQPA
+462 GMTWLKENRRSWQPA
-477 ALAVFSFGLL
+477 AMAVFSFGLL

-500 YTHFNHIAGTVRGAD
+500 YTHFNHIAGTVRAAD
-515 YRYMLDYWGL
+515 DLYMLDYWGL

-530 SDSLREELDERQ
+530 SDGLREEINERQ
-542 EVPPRG
+542 EVPPHG

-597 MVEIKRDDVVF
+597 LVEIKRDDVVF

-616 RSISSLLAIPA
+616 RSISSLLSIPA

>member
-1 MPRYRH
+1 
-7 LVRLANR
+7 
-14 QLQHWFP
+14 
-21 GASRQTRLPQANH
+21 
-34 AFAALHQGNY
+34 
-44 ATIPNYLVTDLR
+44 
-56 YMDAGD
+56 
-62 KAQKR
+62 
-67 QAGPP
+67 
-72 GTGLPIAMSA
+72 MSA

-90 PSRRSMERTCDD
+90 PARRSVERTCDD
-102 LAIFVIVVVGFVASL
+102 LAVFVLAAITLIAGL

-146 KDTGALSFANL
+146 RDTGALSFANL

-166 AAALLHKVI
+166 AAALLHKII
-175 PLELFETRRLLGAVV
+175 PLELFETRRLLGALV
-190 GIIGLSVTWRL
+190 GLIGLAVTWRL
-201 GRRVGGPLAGLA
+201 ARRVGGPLAGIA
-213 ALLLLALCPTFYG
+213 TLLLLALCPTFYG

-234 APFAVAMVILM
+234 APFAVSMVILM

-253 EYPSPSPRTILIV
+253 EYPQPSPRTILIV

-273 LGSRILGGLAL
+273 IGCRILGGLAL
-284 IYAVIGFLPML
+284 VYAMVGFVPL
-295 LEEIRTQ
+295 LIAEFRTQ
-302 GGREAVRRF
+302 GAREAAHRF
-311 VYVVY
+311 AHVVYV
-316 TLLPGLI
+316 LLPGLV
-323 LGYLVMGLIWPW
+323 LGYLIMGLMWPW
-335 SIIEP
+335 SIMEP
-340 GNPFHALSYF
+340 GHPFQALTYF

-378 TLFALQLPEVLLGL
+378 TLFALQLPEVLLALLVAGVVGTIMSL
-392 SIAAAIATLL
+392 SRVNVPA
-402 ALPRA
+402 
-407 DVSGRRKTILLML
+407 RRKTILSML
-420 TLAATLPIAVAIVKR
+420 TLAATLPLVIAMVKR
-435 PALYNGIRHFI
+435 PALYNGIRHFV
-446 FVIPPMTV
+446 FVIPPMAV
-454 LAGTAFAW
+454 LAGVAFAW
-462 GMNWLKENRRSWQPA
+462 GMDWLKENHRRWQPA
-477 ALAVFSFGLL
+477 VLAVFTFGLL
-487 LPLGEMIRLHPYQ
+487 LPLSEMIRLHPYE
-500 YTHFNHIAGTVRGAD
+500 YTHFNHIAGTVRSAD
-515 YRYMLDYWGL
+515 NLFMLDYWGL

-530 SDSLREELDERQ
+530 SDGLREELVERQ
-542 EVPPRG
+542 EAPPSG

-574 DSHAAD
+574 DSQSAD

-616 RSISSLLAIPA
+616 RGISTLLAIPA

>member
-1 MPRYRH
+1 
-7 LVRLANR
+7 
-14 QLQHWFP
+14 
-21 GASRQTRLPQANH
+21 
-34 AFAALHQGNY
+34 
-44 ATIPNYLVTDLR
+44 
-56 YMDAGD
+56 
-62 KAQKR
+62 
-67 QAGPP
+67 
-72 GTGLPIAMSA
+72 MSS
-82 ITTSALDT
+82 ITTSAIDT
-90 PSRRSMERTCDD
+90 PARRSVERTCDD
-102 LAIFVIVVVGFVASL
+102 LAILVLAAVAVVAGL

-175 PLELFETRRLLGAVV
+175 PLELFETRRLLGAIV
-190 GIIGLSVTWRL
+190 GVIGLAVTWRL

-213 ALLLLALCPTFYG
+213 SLLLLALCPIFYG

-253 EYPSPSPRTILIV
+253 EYPRPAPRTILII

-273 LGSRILGGLAL
+273 IGSRILGGLAL
-284 IYAVIGFLPML
+284 IYALVGFVPLFV
-295 LEEIRTQ
+295 EEIRTL
-302 GGREAVRRF
+302 GAREALNRF
-311 VYVVY
+311 AHVLYV
-316 TLLPGLI
+316 LMPGLV
-323 LGYLVMGLIWPW
+323 LGYLIMGLIWPW

-340 GNPFHALSYF
+340 NNPFRALTYF

-378 TLFALQLPEVLLGL
+378 TLFALQLPEVLLAL
-392 SIAAAIATLL
+392 TIAGVIGTFVV
-402 ALPRA
+402 LPRG
-407 DVSGRRKTILLML
+407 DVTARRKTILLML
-420 TLAATLPIAVAIVKR
+420 ALAAMLPLVVATVKR

-454 LAGTAFAW
+454 LAGLAFAW
-462 GMNWLKENRRSWQPA
+462 GMNWLKENRRNWQPA
-477 ALAVFSFGLL
+477 AVAVFSFGLL
-487 LPLGEMIRLHPYQ
+487 LSLGEMIRLHPYQ
-500 YTHFNHIAGTVRGAD
+500 YTHFNRIAGTVRAAD
-515 YRYMLDYWGL
+515 DRYMLDYWGL
-525 ALKQA
+525 AFKQA
-530 SDSLREELDERQ
+530 SDGLREQLDEKQ
-542 EVPPRG
+542 EAPPKG

-567 PDFTIGW
+567 SDFTIGW

-616 RSISSLLAIPA
+616 RSISSLLSIPA

>member
-1 MPRYRH
+1 
-7 LVRLANR
+7 
-14 QLQHWFP
+14 
-21 GASRQTRLPQANH
+21 
-34 AFAALHQGNY
+34 
-44 ATIPNYLVTDLR
+44 
-56 YMDAGD
+56 
-62 KAQKR
+62 
-67 QAGPP
+67 
-72 GTGLPIAMSA
+72 MSS
-82 ITTSALDT
+82 ITTSAFDT
-90 PSRRSMERTCDD
+90 PIQRTVERTCDD
-102 LAIFVIVVVGFVASL
+102 LSMFVLAAVAVVAGL

-146 KDTGALSFANL
+146 RDTAALSFANL

-166 AAALLHKVI
+166 VAALLHKII
-175 PLELFETRRLLGAVV
+175 PLELFETRRLVGAIV
-190 GIIGLSVTWRL
+190 GIIGLAVTWRL
-201 GRRVGGPLAGLA
+201 ARRIGGPVAGLA
-213 ALLLLALCPTFYG
+213 ALLLLALCPIYYG

-234 APFAVAMVILM
+234 APFAVAMIVLM
-245 LGLVRLAE
+245 MGLVRLAE
-253 EYPSPSPRTILIV
+253 DYPHPSPRTILIV

-273 LGSRILGGLAL
+273 IGSRILGGMAL
-284 IYAVIGFLPML
+284 VYAVAGFMPLF
-295 LEEIRTQ
+295 LEEFRTQ
-302 GGREAVRRF
+302 GSREATRRL
-311 VYVVY
+311 VHVLYV
-316 TLLPGLI
+316 LIPGLI

-340 GNPFHALSYF
+340 ANPFRALTYF

-378 TLFALQLPEVLLGL
+378 TLFALQLPEAMIGL
-392 SIAAAIATLL
+392 FVAGAVTSVMSLSRNDMTA
-402 ALPRA
+402 RQK
-407 DVSGRRKTILLML
+407 SILLML
-420 TLAATLPIAVAIVKR
+420 TLAATLPILIAIVKR
-435 PALYNGIRHFI
+435 PALYNGIRHFV
-446 FVIPPMTV
+446 FVIPPMAV
-454 LAGTAFAW
+454 LGGLAFAW
-462 GMNWLKENRRSWQPA
+462 LLNWLSDDNRRSWRPV
-477 ALAVFSFGLL
+477 AVTVFCLGLL
-487 LPLGEMIRLHPYQ
+487 LPLAEMIRLHPYQ
-500 YTHFNHIAGTVRGAD
+500 YTHFNYIAGTVRSAD
-515 YRYMLDYWGL
+515 TRFMLDYWGL

-530 SDSLREELDERQ
+530 SDGLKEQLDQRQ
-542 EVPPRG
+542 EVPPLG

-616 RSISSLLAIPA
+616 KSISSLLAIPA

>member
-1 MPRYRH
+1 
-7 LVRLANR
+7 
-14 QLQHWFP
+14 
-21 GASRQTRLPQANH
+21 
-34 AFAALHQGNY
+34 
-44 ATIPNYLVTDLR
+44 
-56 YMDAGD
+56 
-62 KAQKR
+62 
-67 QAGPP
+67 
-72 GTGLPIAMSA
+72 MSS
-82 ITTSALDT
+82 ITTSTIDT
-90 PSRRSMERTCDD
+90 PARRSVERTCDD
-102 LAIFVIVVVGFVASL
+102 LAIIVLAAVGLIASL

-146 KDTGALSFANL
+146 KDTAALSFANL

-166 AAALLHKVI
+166 AAALLHKII

-190 GIIGLSVTWRL
+190 GLIGLAVTWRL
-201 GRRVGGPLAGLA
+201 GRRVGGPFAGLA
-213 ALLLLALCPTFYG
+213 TLLLLVLCPTFYG

-234 APFAVAMVILM
+234 APFAVAMAILM

-266 GLGAGLS
+266 GLGTGLS
-273 LGSRILGGLAL
+273 IGSRVLGGLAL
-284 IYAVIGFLPML
+284 IYAVVGFLPL
-295 LEEIRTQ
+295 FLEEIHTHSARD
-302 GGREAVRRF
+302 AAHRF
-311 VYVVY
+311 AHVLYV
-316 TLLPGLI
+316 LLPGLI

-335 SIIEP
+335 SIMEP
-340 GNPFHALSYF
+340 GNPFQALTYF

-392 SIAAAIATLL
+392 TIAGVVGSFMSLS
-402 ALPRA
+402 RK
-407 DVSGRRKTILLML
+407 DVPARRKTILLML
-420 TLAATLPIAVAIVKR
+420 TLAATLPLVVAMVKR

-462 GMNWLKENRRSWQPA
+462 LMNWLREHHRSWQPA
-477 ALAVFSFGLL
+477 AVAVFAFGLL
-487 LPLGEMIRLHPYQ
+487 LPMGEMIRLHPYQ
-500 YTHFNHIAGTVRGAD
+500 YTHFNHIAGTVRAAD
-515 YRYMLDYWGL
+515 DLYMLDYWGL

-530 SDSLREELDERQ
+530 SDSLREELIERQ
-542 EVPPRG
+542 EDPPRG

-574 DSHAAD
+574 DSHSAD